1 MKNVR
6 GRRLW
11 LTISIAIILIVFPFL
26 LNWLIQIPRPV
37 DIVGDGSTW
46 LNFWPVY
53 LSSIAS
59 FVMILLTYKMLKQ
72 SQCQM
77 LEMQRQRN
85 EDERAR
91 LVFSFVISEYAYYL
105 KISNVG
111 KNNAFGI
118 KIRINSE
125 FVSDIEEKYQ
135 SLFTDLEKPFFVE
148 ANKSIYIFM
157 GFCEDVNETFRNSNV
172 DFSATGTYNGK
183 YEINENISLSQ
194 IINKHHFVVRNKTEN
209 SLYYMKKGLVVQ
221 NDNYMPVQKSLDVIA
236 KNIEKIRGRMENH
249 KRDIN
254 EDDI

>member
-1 MKNVR
+1 MQIVKRNR
-6 GRRLW
+6 SW
-11 LTISIAIILIVFPFL
+11 LIISIAIVLVVFPFL

-59 FVMILLTYKMLKQ
+59 FVMILLTYRMLKQ
-72 SQCQM
+72 SQYQI
-77 LEMQRQRN
+77 LEMQRQRS

-91 LVFSFVISEYAYYL
+91 LVFSFIISECAYYL
-105 KISNVG
+105 KISNIG
-111 KNNAFGI
+111 KNNAFDI
-118 KIRINSE
+118 IVNVNSD

-135 SLFTDLEKPFFVE
+135 SFFTDLDNPFFVE

-157 GFCEDVNETFRNSNV
+157 GFCEDVNETFKNSNV
-172 DFSATGTYNGK
+172 DFIATGTYNDK
-183 YEINENISLSQ
+183 YKVNERISLSQ

-209 SLYYMKKGLVVQ
+209 SLYYMKKGLIVQ
-221 NDNYMPVQKSLDVIA
+221 NDSYMPIQKSLDVIA

-249 KRDIN
+249 ENDIN
-254 EDDI
+254 AKD